1 MHRAPPA
8 LRSERGQASVELV
21 AVLPFVLLVGALM
34 WQLALAGHA
43 LWMTAHAARVA
54 ARADV
59 VGKDVRAAA
68 RSALP
73 ESLERGLEV
82 ERLDEG
88 VRVRVRMP
96 LLLPRWPGPLTTAA
110 TVSLGREGS

>member
-1 MHRAPPA
+1 M
-8 LRSERGQASVELV
+8 
-21 AVLPFVLLVGALM
+21 AVLPFVLLVGALV

-54 ARADV
+54 ARADL

-88 VRVRVRMP
+88 GVRVRVRMP
-96 LLLPRWPGPLTTAA
+96 LLLPHWPGPLTTAA
-110 TVSLGREGS
+110 TVSLGRQGS